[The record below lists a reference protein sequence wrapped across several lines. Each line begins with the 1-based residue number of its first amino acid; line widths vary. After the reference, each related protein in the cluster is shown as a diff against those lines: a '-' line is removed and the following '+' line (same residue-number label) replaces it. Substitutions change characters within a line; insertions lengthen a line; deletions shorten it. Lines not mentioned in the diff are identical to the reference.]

1 MTADPHPP
9 DAPEPLRGDGA
20 QLARLQSE
28 VAEGQLPDPILR
40 VLVSVCNRGSLSF
53 GITVAQG
60 GLVISGTAVGVAEFM
75 HNMAAELE
83 ARGGTD
89 AAVLSDPLRYLGRIA
104 DEPPPDGAAPT
115 SPVEDLPLY
124 LHLEDATIRS
134 GTAVLGD
141 HVRWRGR
148 LAEVDGWS
156 LGRFGPDEEPAGS

>member
-1 MTADPHPP
+1 MVNPVPAEPN
-9 DAPEPLRGDGA
+9 DAAAAGSA
-20 QLARLQSE
+20 QLVRLQSE

-53 GITVAQG
+53 AVTVAQG

-89 AAVLSDPLRYLGRIA
+89 AAVLSEPLRYLGQIA
-104 DEPPPDGAAPT
+104 DEP
-115 SPVEDLPLY
+115 SPENGPSTNPVDDLPLY
-124 LHLEDATIRS
+124 LHLEEATIRS
-134 GTAVLGD
+134 GSAILGE

-148 LAEVDGWS
+148 LAEVEGWS
-156 LGRFGPDEEPAGS
+156 LGTISPEPGSPPA